1 MGYWGIDWPDW
12 FPSGRTDYSG
22 ATHQDIINAIGQLR
36 SSQGNRGSTISVGGS
51 SGNDVQWGNRRVV
64 IDLAHG
70 VASVFV
76 TRYVPKYSTKVVS
89 RYATRFRR
97 VITALTVN
105 YLLNGQVVTQ
115 VVIPTRIVMQEST
128 SGGQQGASATVTTRR
143 RRTIVKTVP
152 GKNIPAKL
160 IV

>member
-22 ATHQDIINAIGQLR
+22 ATHQGVINAEGQTR
-36 SSQGNRGSTISVGGS
+36 SSQGSGASGSAGS
-51 SGNDVQWGNRRVV
+51 GNRRVV
-64 IDLAHG
+64 LDLAHG

-76 TRYVPKYSTKVVS
+76 TKYVPQFNTKVVS
-89 RYATRFRR
+89 RYMTRFRR

-128 SGGQQGASATVTTRR
+128 STGEGGLPNNATAGTRR
-143 RRTIVKTVP
+143 RRVRTLP
-152 GKNIPAKL
+152 KNVQQLQQL